1 MEKGLSCFS
10 LLNQWLI
17 RTWLG
22 YFFQASSN
30 GMVFGRLMFNSAQ
43 FSIQV
48 ANHMESWWRDR
59 RAKKVSST
67 WSLLFDFHEINLQHG
82 QHFSFLHSKKM
93 AKLRSCNHC
102 AFVWVC
108 RMCLEAWYVEQ
119 KYIYGTIY
127 CIWHFRSRCS
137 RFSHERLKVSVLDGN
152 CVQDYAVVSE
162 PPKHCEVARSRWEVL
177 RHLVDSEWKHPWGSS
192 VSCSRAWPGGK
203 CDHLLLDVMKTIGN
217 HSLVWFISEA
227 SMLEILWHLFQGD
240 LVHSKLQ
247 AWLAHGS
254 LQ

>member
-30 GMVFGRLMFNSAQ
+30 GMIFGRLMFNSAQ

-67 WSLLFDFHEINLQHG
+67 WSLLFDFHKINLQHG
-82 QHFSFLHSKKM
+82 QHFSFLHSKRWQSWDP
-93 AKLRSCNHC
+93 AIIVPLFEC
-102 AFVWVC
+102 
-108 RMCLEAWYVEQ
+108 VEGVL
-119 KYIYGTIY
+119 KRDMLNKNTLTVPY
-127 CIWHFRSRCS
+127 IWHFRSRCS
-137 RFSHERLKVSVLDGN
+137 RFSHERLKVSVLDRN
-152 CVQDYAVVSE
+152 CVQDYAVVCE

-192 VSCSRAWPGGK
+192 VSCRRAWPGGK
-203 CDHLLLDVMKTIGN
+203 CDHLVTWCYEDDWKSFVGLIHFRSFNAWDFVA
-217 HSLVWFISEA
+217 LVP
-227 SMLEILWHLFQGD
+227 GD